1 MVIGIVE
8 NLRGSYDFANRSL
21 KSFSDWLI
29 LITIC
34 LLYVSGAALMFFGIL
49 GFVVTSIETLTPGAS
64 GIVPAAGMVESL
76 PFAEMMGAFSL
87 VGLCVG
93 AVLSL
98 IFGILVTGLMIRVYR
113 GGELTLGAWGGMFLD
128 GLLACI
134 ISIGYFIPYFVISVL
149 LNFGPMTN
157 AAYVFAAMIIELIVV
172 LVTSL
177 VLYMGLI
184 RFAKEQRFGAAF
196 QMKELFNIIGTI
208 GWLRYLANV
217 IVVGVVILVIVIV
230 LMLILVVGWILLV
243 AIMPLLII
251 WEAKFFANLYESAVA
266 GAAPAAIEE

>member
-1 MVIGIVE
+1 MVIGIIE
-8 NLRGSYDFANRSL
+8 NLRDSYDFANRSL

-34 LLYVSGAALMFFGIL
+34 LLYAACVALMFFGIL
-49 GFVVTSIETLTPGAS
+49 DFVVTSIETIIPDA
-64 GIVPAAGMVESL
+64 
-76 PFAEMMGAFSL
+76 
-87 VGLCVG
+87 CVY

-98 IFGILVTGLMIRVYR
+98 IFGILITGLTIRVYR
-113 GGELTLGAWGGMFLD
+113 GGELTHGAWGDMFLD

-134 ISIGYFIPYFVISVL
+134 ISIVYLIPYFVISVL
-149 LNFGPMTN
+149 LKFGPMTN
-157 AAYVFAAMIIELIVV
+157 ATYVFAAMIIELIFV
-172 LVTSL
+172 LITSMI
-177 VLYMGLI
+177 LYMGLI
-184 RFAKEQRFGAAF
+184 RFAKEQCFGAAF

-230 LMLILVVGWILLV
+230 LMFILVVGWILLV

-251 WEAKFFANLYESAVA
+251 WEAKFFSNLYESAVA
-266 GAAPAAIEE
+266 GAAQAAIEE